1 MAYKEFEEGKI
12 RLGSPKKKG
21 KGAPSY
27 IRPKKKNPYAGSGG
41 GVARI
46 QRLVKRAP
54 EVMVKVSGNTR
65 GYSHMKEHLN
75 YITRNG
81 ELVGETG
88 SGALIEG
95 RDDVKSLADEWF
107 RRREVVVGDRQ
118 RGAKETV
125 NMVFSMPAGTDREK
139 VRQATA
145 KAVTELIADRHDY
158 ILVEHRDT
166 AQPHVHV
173 TVLARGRAGER
184 YNPRKA
190 DLQALRDGFAHELRA
205 LGVEAESTPRKMRG
219 IVRKPQRQV
228 LRHLEMREPSKVQRS
243 KVEEAVSVIKGLV
256 EKGERPWEEATKNQQ
271 TKIRQQWK
279 GLSERFF
286 GEGGEGK
293 TLAGEIN
300 RFLESMPLIKTE
312 REILESSL
320 TSRIEK
326 NKKDSSD
333 KNADK

>member
-1 MAYKEFEEGKI
+1 MAYQEFEEGKI
-12 RLGSPKKKG
+12 RIGSPGKKG

-27 IRPKKKNPYAGSGG
+27 VRPKKKSPYSGGG

-46 QRLVKRAP
+46 QRLVKRVP
-54 EVMVKVSGNTR
+54 EVMVKVSGSTR

-95 RDDVKSLADEWF
+95 RGDVKSLADEWF
-107 RRREVVVGDRQ
+107 RRREVVIGDRQ

-139 VRQATA
+139 VRLATA
-145 KAVTELIADRHDY
+145 RAISELIGDSHDY

-173 TVLARGRAGER
+173 TILARGRAGER

-190 DLQALRDGFAHELRA
+190 DLQALRDGFAHELRV
-205 LGVEAESTPRKMRG
+205 LGVEAESTPRRMRG
-219 IVRKPQRQV
+219 VVRKPQQQV

-243 KVEEAVSVIKGLV
+243 KVEQALSVIQGLV
-256 EKGERPWEEATKNQQ
+256 EKGQRPWEDATKKQQ
-271 TKIRQQWK
+271 AKIRQQWK
-279 GLSERFF
+279 ELGERFF
-286 GEGGEGK
+286 AAGGDSK
-293 TLAGEIN
+293 NLAGQIN
-300 RFLESMPLIKTE
+300 QFLESMPLVMTE

-320 TSRIEK
+320 ALKLEK
-326 NKKDSSD
+326 NKKHSND
-333 KNADK
+333 KNAGR